1 MYRNILS
8 QSSCFPFE
16 IWYEV
21 SLAIYTY
28 QCCEVDVFLL
38 KPEMK
43 FLLKIKT
50 YQCCE
55 ADVFLLK
62 SKMKFLLKINTY
74 QCYVVDVFLLKF
86 DMNFLLK
93 IITYHCCEVD
103 VFFLKCDD
111 NSLEINFTRADS
123 TQVQMLLMSTHKTHA
138 SIQTLSQW
146 NKIIVKPWSTIQQD

>member
-1 MYRNILS
+1 
-8 QSSCFPFE
+8 
-16 IWYEV
+16 
-21 SLAIYTY
+21 
-28 QCCEVDVFLL
+28 
-38 KPEMK
+38 MK

-55 ADVFLLK
+55 AAVFLLK

-103 VFFLKCDD
+103 VFFLKCDE

-138 SIQTLSQW
+138 SIQTLSQ
-146 NKIIVKPWSTIQQD
+146 

>member
-1 MYRNILS
+1 
-8 QSSCFPFE
+8 
-16 IWYEV
+16 
-21 SLAIYTY
+21 
-28 QCCEVDVFLL
+28 
-38 KPEMK
+38 
-43 FLLKIKT
+43 
-50 YQCCE
+50 
-55 ADVFLLK
+55 
-62 SKMKFLLKINTY
+62 LKINTY

-86 DMNFLLK
+86 DMKFLLK

-103 VFFLKCDD
+103 VFLLKFDPKFLLRINTYQCCEVDVFFLKCDE